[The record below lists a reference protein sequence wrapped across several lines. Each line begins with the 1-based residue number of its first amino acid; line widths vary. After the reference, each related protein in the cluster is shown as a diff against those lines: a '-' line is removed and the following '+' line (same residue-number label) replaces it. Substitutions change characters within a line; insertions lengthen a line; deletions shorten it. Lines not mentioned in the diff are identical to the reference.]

1 MRMNLL
7 PPEVRQRQ
15 RTRRQTA
22 AVIAAGVVVLA
33 GVAALYFLQQLRL
46 VAVNNDLE
54 EQRNANAAIQAQ
66 IDDLRRF
73 DELQREVEASRTM
86 LSTLMANE
94 ILWSGV
100 LRDVSL
106 VIPSDVWLSGMTA
119 QTTES
124 GGAVSPAPATPV
136 AGQPGQGLVG
146 QITFNGFALDHRAV
160 ALWLARL
167 DDVRGFA
174 NPWLSNAQKTD
185 VGTSKVVQFAS
196 SVDLSQQ
203 AVARGRRAR

>member
-1 MRMNLL
+1 MRINLL

-15 RTRRQTA
+15 SIRRRTA

-46 VAVNNDLE
+46 VGVNNDLE
-54 EQRNANAAIQAQ
+54 DQQAANAGIQAQ
-66 IDDLRRF
+66 INDLRRF
-73 DELQREVEASRTM
+73 DELQREVEASRGM
-86 LSTLMANE
+86 LTTLMANE

-106 VIPSDVWLSGMTA
+106 VIPSDVWLSGMTG
-119 QTTES
+119 QMNES
-124 GGAVSPAPATPV
+124 GGAPAAPATPGV
-136 AGQPGQGLVG
+136 TGQGLVG
-146 QITFNGFALDHRAV
+146 QITFTGFSLDHRAV

-203 AVARGRRAR
+203 AVARGRRVG

>member
-33 GVAALYFLQQLRL
+33 GVGALYFLQQLRL
-46 VAVNNDLE
+46 VGVNNDLE
-54 EQRNANAAIQAQ
+54 EQRDTNAGIQAQ
-66 IDDLRRF
+66 INDLRRF
-73 DELQREVEASRTM
+73 DELQREVEASRNM
-86 LSTLMANE
+86 LTTLLANE

-106 VIPSDVWLSGMTA
+106 VIPSDVWLSGLTGD
-119 QTTES
+119 TNES
-124 GGAVSPAPATPV
+124 GATAAPTTPGA
-136 AGQPGQGLVG
+136 AGTGLVG
-146 QITFNGFALDHRAV
+146 QITFNGFSLDHRAV

-185 VGTSKVVQFAS
+185 VGNNKVVQFTS

-203 AVARGRRAR
+203 AVARGRRV

>member
-33 GVAALYFLQQLRL
+33 GIGALYFLQQLRL
-46 VAVNNDLE
+46 VGVNNDLE
-54 EQRNANAAIQAQ
+54 EQRDANAAIQAQ
-66 IDDLRRF
+66 INDLRRF
-73 DELQREVEASRTM
+73 DELQREVQASRTM
-86 LSTLMANE
+86 LQTLLANE

-106 VIPSDVWLSGMTA
+106 VIPSDVWLSGLTGD
-119 QTTES
+119 TNES
-124 GGAVSPAPATPV
+124 GNTAAPATT
-136 AGQPGQGLVG
+136 GTTNTGLVG
-146 QITFNGFALDHRAV
+146 QITFNGFSLDHRAV

-185 VGTSKVVQFAS
+185 VGNNQVVQFTS

-203 AVARGRRAR
+203 AVARGRRV

>member
-1 MRMNLL
+1 MRINLL

-15 RTRRQTA
+15 SIRRRTA
-22 AVIAAGVVVLA
+22 AVIAAGVIVLA

-46 VAVNNDLE
+46 VGVNNDLE
-54 EQRNANAAIQAQ
+54 DQQATNAGIQAQ
-66 IDDLRRF
+66 INDLRRF
-73 DELQREVEASRTM
+73 DELQREVEASRGM
-86 LSTLMANE
+86 LTTLMANE

-106 VIPSDVWLSGMTA
+106 VIPSDVWLSGMTG
-119 QTTES
+119 QMNES
-124 GGAVSPAPATPV
+124 GGTPAAPTTPGV
-136 AGQPGQGLVG
+136 TGQGLVG
-146 QITFNGFALDHRAV
+146 QITFTGFSLDHRAV

-203 AVARGRRAR
+203 AVARGRRVG

>member
-33 GVAALYFLQQLRL
+33 GVGALYFLQQLRL
-46 VAVNNDLE
+46 VGVNNDLE
-54 EQRNANAAIQAQ
+54 DQRSTNAGIQAQ
-66 IDDLRRF
+66 INDLRRF

-86 LSTLMANE
+86 LTSLLANE

-106 VIPSDVWLSGMTA
+106 VIPSDVWLSGMTGD
-119 QTTES
+119 TSES
-124 GGAVSPAPATPV
+124 GQSGAAPGTPG
-136 AGQPGQGLVG
+136 AAGQGLVG
-146 QITFNGFALDHRAV
+146 QITFNGFSLDHRAV

-185 VGTSKVVQFAS
+185 VGNNTVVQFTS

-203 AVARGRRAR
+203 AVARGRRV

>member
-15 RTRRQTA
+15 SVRRRTA
-22 AVIAAGVVVLA
+22 AVVAAGVVVLA

-46 VAVNNDLE
+46 VGVNNDLE
-54 EQRNANAAIQAQ
+54 DQRAANSGIQAQ
-66 IDDLRRF
+66 INDLRRF
-73 DELQREVEASRTM
+73 DELQREVEASRNM

-119 QTTES
+119 QTSES
-124 GGAVSPAPATPV
+124 GGAVTPAPATPV
-136 AGQPGQGLVG
+136 AGQTGQGLVG

>member
-1 MRMNLL
+1 MRINLL

-15 RTRRQTA
+15 RIRRQTA

-46 VAVNNDLE
+46 VGVNNDLE
-54 EQRNANAAIQAQ
+54 DQQATNAGIQAQ
-66 IDDLRRF
+66 INDLRRF
-73 DELQREVEASRTM
+73 DELQREVQASRTM
-86 LSTLMANE
+86 LTTLLANE
-94 ILWSGV
+94 IHWSGV

-106 VIPSDVWLSGMTA
+106 VIPSDVWLSGMTGATNESAGVA
-119 QTTES
+119 QPTAP
-124 GGAVSPAPATPV
+124 GAGAS
-136 AGQPGQGLVG
+136 GQGLVG
-146 QITFNGFALDHRAV
+146 QISFTGFSLDHRAV

-167 DDVRGFA
+167 DDIRGFA

-185 VGTSKVVQFAS
+185 VGNSKVVQFTS

-203 AVARGRRAR
+203 AVARGRRV

>member
-1 MRMNLL
+1 MRINLL

-15 RTRRQTA
+15 SIRRRTA

-46 VAVNNDLE
+46 VGVNNDLE
-54 EQRNANAAIQAQ
+54 DQQATNAGIQAQ
-66 IDDLRRF
+66 INDLRRF
-73 DELQREVEASRTM
+73 DELQREVEASRGM
-86 LSTLMANE
+86 LTTLTANE

-106 VIPSDVWLSGMTA
+106 VIPSDVWLSGMTG
-119 QTTES
+119 QMNES
-124 GGAVSPAPATPV
+124 GGTPAAPTTPGV
-136 AGQPGQGLVG
+136 TGQGLVG
-146 QITFNGFALDHRAV
+146 QITFTGFSLDHRAV

-203 AVARGRRAR
+203 AVARGRRVG

>member
-1 MRMNLL
+1 MRINLL

-15 RTRRQTA
+15 SVRRRTA
-22 AVIAAGVVVLA
+22 AVVAAGVVVLA

-46 VAVNNDLE
+46 VGVNNDLE
-54 EQRNANAAIQAQ
+54 DQRAANSGIQAQ
-66 IDDLRRF
+66 INDLRRF

-119 QTTES
+119 QTNES

>member
-33 GVAALYFLQQLRL
+33 GIGALYFLQQLRL
-46 VAVNNDLE
+46 VGVNNDLE
-54 EQRNANAAIQAQ
+54 AQREANAGIQAQ
-66 IDDLRRF
+66 INDLRRF
-73 DELQREVEASRTM
+73 DELQREVQASRSM
-86 LSTLMANE
+86 LQTLLANE

-106 VIPSDVWLSGMTA
+106 VIPSDVWLSGLTGD
-119 QTTES
+119 TNES
-124 GGAVSPAPATPV
+124 GNTAAPATT
-136 AGQPGQGLVG
+136 GTTNTGLVG
-146 QITFNGFALDHRAV
+146 QITFNGFSLDHRAV

-185 VGTSKVVQFAS
+185 VGNNQVVQFTS

-203 AVARGRRAR
+203 AVARGRRV

>member
-1 MRMNLL
+1 MRINLL

-15 RTRRQTA
+15 SVRRRTA
-22 AVIAAGVVVLA
+22 AVVAAGVVVLA

-46 VAVNNDLE
+46 VGVNNDLE
-54 EQRNANAAIQAQ
+54 DQRATNSGIQAQ
-66 IDDLRRF
+66 INDLRRF

-86 LSTLMANE
+86 LSTLMSNE

-106 VIPSDVWLSGMTA
+106 VIPSDVWLSGMTG
-119 QTTES
+119 QTNES
-124 GGAVSPAPATPV
+124 GGAVTPAPGTAVT
-136 AGQPGQGLVG
+136 GPGQGLVG

-203 AVARGRRAR
+203 AVARGRRV

>member
-22 AVIAAGVVVLA
+22 AVIAAGVIVLA
-33 GVAALYFLQQLRL
+33 GVGALYFLQQLRL
-46 VAVNNDLE
+46 VGVNNDLE
-54 EQRNANAAIQAQ
+54 EQRDTNAGIQAQ
-66 IDDLRRF
+66 INDLRRF
-73 DELQREVEASRTM
+73 DELQREVEASRSM
-86 LSTLMANE
+86 LSTLLANE

-106 VIPSDVWLSGMTA
+106 VIPSDVWLSGLTGD
-119 QTTES
+119 TNES
-124 GGAVSPAPATPV
+124 GNTQAPTTTGT
-136 AGQPGQGLVG
+136 AGGTGLVG
-146 QITFNGFALDHRAV
+146 QITFNGFSLDHRAV

-185 VGTSKVVQFAS
+185 VGNSKVVQFTS

-203 AVARGRRAR
+203 AVARGRRV

>member
-15 RTRRQTA
+15 KTRRQTA

-33 GVAALYFLQQLRL
+33 GVGALYFLQQLRL
-46 VAVNNDLE
+46 VGVNNDLE
-54 EQRNANAAIQAQ
+54 EQHEVNAGIQAQ
-66 IDDLRRF
+66 INDLRRF

-86 LSTLMANE
+86 LSTLLANE

-106 VIPSDVWLSGMTA
+106 VVPSDVWLSGLTGD
-119 QTTES
+119 TNES
-124 GGAVSPAPATPV
+124 ATSAAPATPGA
-136 AGQPGQGLVG
+136 AGTGLVG
-146 QITFNGFALDHRAV
+146 QITFNGFSLDHRAV

-185 VGTSKVVQFAS
+185 VGNSKVVQFTS

-203 AVARGRRAR
+203 AVARGRRV

>member
-1 MRMNLL
+1 MRINLL

-15 RTRRQTA
+15 TVRRKTA
-22 AVIAAGVVVLA
+22 AVVAAGVVVLA

-46 VAVNNDLE
+46 VGVNNDLE
-54 EQRNANAAIQAQ
+54 EQQATNSGIQAQ
-66 IDDLRRF
+66 INDLRRF
-73 DELQREVEASRTM
+73 DELQREVQASRTM
-86 LSTLMANE
+86 LTTLMANE

-106 VIPSDVWLSGMTA
+106 VIPSDVWLSSVDG
-119 QTTES
+119 QTNET
-124 GGAVSPAPATPV
+124 GQGPAPATPGV
-136 AGQPGQGLVG
+136 GQGLVG
-146 QITFNGFALDHRAV
+146 QISFNGFSLDHRAV

-174 NPWLSNAQKTD
+174 NPWLSNAQKTK
-185 VGTSKVVQFAS
+185 VGDNSAVQFTS

-203 AVARGRRAR
+203 AVARGRRV

>member
-33 GVAALYFLQQLRL
+33 GVGALYFLQQLRL
-46 VAVNNDLE
+46 VGVNNDLE
-54 EQRNANAAIQAQ
+54 EQRQTNAGIQAQ

-86 LSTLMANE
+86 LSTLLANE

-106 VIPSDVWLSGMTA
+106 VIPSDVWLSGLTGD
-119 QTTES
+119 TSES
-124 GGAVSPAPATPV
+124 GNTQAPATTG
-136 AGQPGQGLVG
+136 AASGTGLVG
-146 QITFNGFALDHRAV
+146 QITFNGFSLDHRAV

-185 VGTSKVVQFAS
+185 VGNSKVVQFTS

-203 AVARGRRAR
+203 AVARGRRV

>member
-15 RTRRQTA
+15 KTRRQTA

-33 GVAALYFLQQLRL
+33 GVGALYFLQQLRL
-46 VAVNNDLE
+46 VGVNNDLE
-54 EQRNANAAIQAQ
+54 EQRETNAGIQAQ
-66 IDDLRRF
+66 INDLRRF

-86 LSTLMANE
+86 LTTLLANE

-106 VIPSDVWLSGMTA
+106 VIPSDVWLSGLTGDTNESAGTA
-119 QTTES
+119 T
-124 GGAVSPAPATPV
+124 PATP
-136 AGQPGQGLVG
+136 AAPGATGTGLVG
-146 QITFNGFALDHRAV
+146 QITFNGFSLDHRAV

-185 VGTSKVVQFAS
+185 VGNSKVVQFTS

-203 AVARGRRAR
+203 AVARGRRV

>member
-1 MRMNLL
+1 MRINLL

-15 RTRRQTA
+15 RIRRQTA

-46 VAVNNDLE
+46 VGVNNDLE
-54 EQRNANAAIQAQ
+54 DQRATNARIQAQ
-66 IDDLRRF
+66 INDLRRF
-73 DELQREVEASRTM
+73 DELQREVEASRGM
-86 LSTLMANE
+86 LTTLMANE
-94 ILWSGV
+94 IQWSGV
-100 LRDVSL
+100 LRDISL
-106 VIPSDVWLSGMTA
+106 VVPSDVWLAGMTG
-119 QTTES
+119 QTNEGGQLAPPTQ
-124 GGAVSPAPATPV
+124 GGAAT
-136 AGQPGQGLVG
+136 GQGLVG
-146 QITFNGFALDHRAV
+146 QITFNGFSLDHRAV

-185 VGTSKVVQFAS
+185 VGTHKVVQFTS

-203 AVARGRRAR
+203 AVARGRRV

>member
-33 GVAALYFLQQLRL
+33 GIGALYFLQQLRL
-46 VAVNNDLE
+46 VGVNNDLE
-54 EQRNANAAIQAQ
+54 EQRENNAAIQAQ
-66 IDDLRRF
+66 INDLRRF
-73 DELQREVEASRTM
+73 DELQREVQASRTM
-86 LSTLMANE
+86 LQTLLANE

-106 VIPSDVWLSGMTA
+106 VIPSDVWLSGLTGD
-119 QTTES
+119 TNES
-124 GGAVSPAPATPV
+124 GNTQAPATT
-136 AGQPGQGLVG
+136 GTTGTGLVG
-146 QITFNGFALDHRAV
+146 QITFNGFSLDHRAV

-185 VGTSKVVQFAS
+185 VGNNQVVQFTS

-203 AVARGRRAR
+203 AVARGRRV

>member
-22 AVIAAGVVVLA
+22 AVIAAGVIVLA
-33 GVAALYFLQQLRL
+33 GVGALYFLQQLRL
-46 VAVNNDLE
+46 VGVNNDLE
-54 EQRNANAAIQAQ
+54 EQRETNAGIQAQ
-66 IDDLRRF
+66 INDLRRF
-73 DELQREVEASRTM
+73 DELQREVEASRSM
-86 LSTLMANE
+86 LSTLLANE

-106 VIPSDVWLSGMTA
+106 VIPSDVWLSGLTGD
-119 QTTES
+119 TSES
-124 GGAVSPAPATPV
+124 GNTQAPTTTGV
-136 AGQPGQGLVG
+136 AGGTGLVG
-146 QITFNGFALDHRAV
+146 QITFNGFSLDHRAV

-185 VGTSKVVQFAS
+185 VGNNKVVQFTS

-203 AVARGRRAR
+203 AVARGGRV

>member
-73 DELQREVEASRTM
+73 DELQREVEASRSM
-86 LSTLMANE
+86 LSTLLANE

-106 VIPSDVWLSGMTA
+106 VIPSDVWLSGLTGD
-119 QTTES
+119 TNES
-124 GGAVSPAPATPV
+124 GNTQVPTTPGT
-136 AGQPGQGLVG
+136 AGTGLVG
-146 QITFNGFALDHRAV
+146 QITFNGFSLDHRAV

-185 VGTSKVVQFAS
+185 VGNNKVVQFTS

-203 AVARGRRAR
+203 AVARGRRV

>member
-1 MRMNLL
+1 M
-7 PPEVRQRQ
+7 
-15 RTRRQTA
+15 
-22 AVIAAGVVVLA
+22 
-33 GVAALYFLQQLRL
+33 
-46 VAVNNDLE
+46 NNDLE

-73 DELQREVEASRTM
+73 DELQREVEASRSM
-86 LSTLMANE
+86 LSTLLANE

-106 VIPSDVWLSGMTA
+106 VIPSDVWLSGLTGD
-119 QTTES
+119 TTES
-124 GGAVSPAPATPV
+124 GNTQVATTPGT
-136 AGQPGQGLVG
+136 AGTGLVG
-146 QITFNGFALDHRAV
+146 QITFNGFSLDHRAV

-203 AVARGRRAR
+203 AVARGRRV

>member
-33 GVAALYFLQQLRL
+33 GIGALYFLQQLRL
-46 VAVNNDLE
+46 VGVNNDLE
-54 EQRNANAAIQAQ
+54 AQREANAGIQAQ
-66 IDDLRRF
+66 INDLRRF
-73 DELQREVEASRTM
+73 DELQREVQASRTM
-86 LSTLMANE
+86 LQTLLANE

-106 VIPSDVWLSGMTA
+106 VIPSDVWLSGLTGD
-119 QTTES
+119 TNES
-124 GGAVSPAPATPV
+124 GNTQAPATT
-136 AGQPGQGLVG
+136 GTTNTGLVG
-146 QITFNGFALDHRAV
+146 QITFNGFSLDHRAV

-185 VGTSKVVQFAS
+185 VGNNQVVQFTS

-203 AVARGRRAR
+203 AVARGRRV